1 MVQGF
6 EKRTCHR
13 FEIPDAQ
20 ISYRKKKMFG
30 FTEYSAPRLLINIS
44 KGGAS
49 FDCGE
54 ILNEQQR
61 LIIRL
66 TIPAKSRWNCSLM
79 YAGSAKRPVSPKR
92 SELFSR
98 LLGATLIIIR
108 RLLSTFY
115 GNWTRSTLKTINGK
129 SEPIVWN

>member
-20 ISYRKKKMFG
+20 ISYRKKKLFG

-66 TIPAKSRWNCSLM
+66 TIPGEKPL
-79 YAGSAKRPVSPKR
+79 
-92 SELFSR
+92 ELFANVRWQRETAGFSKAVGVIFAPFGR
-98 LLGATLIIIR
+98 HFNYNPPAALDILRKLDQK
-108 RLLSTFY
+108 Y
-115 GNWTRSTLKTINGK
+115 VKDH
-129 SEPIVWN
+129 